1 MKENDFIYQWED
13 SEDIYLV
20 EVVYR
25 DEKSLLDL
33 LEKFILSSLEEDGV
47 LF

>member
-1 MKENDFIYQWED
+1 MKENTFIYQWED
-13 SEDIYLV
+13 SEDIYMV

>member
-1 MKENDFIYQWED
+1 MKENTFIYQWED
-13 SEDIYLV
+13 LEDIYMV

-25 DEKSLLDL
+25 DGKSLLDL